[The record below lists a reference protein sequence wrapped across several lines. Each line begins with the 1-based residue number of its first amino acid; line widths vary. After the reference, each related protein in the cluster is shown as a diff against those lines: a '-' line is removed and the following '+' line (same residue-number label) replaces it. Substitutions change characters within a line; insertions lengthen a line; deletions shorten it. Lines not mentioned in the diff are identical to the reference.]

1 MVVLE
6 SLPTQSLKQTRL
18 EYYNELSKYTYDNY
32 QESLSPINTVFPTY
46 LYTIPNWK
54 QYSTGTHS
62 NIGKEIEQ
70 VLVNYS
76 LSKDVFSERGHDDI
90 IIGDKQIEI
99 KSSRDNTIQSH
110 LQTSFCTN
118 TPNKFY
124 CFVTNTSFPDL
135 TLRIISSEI
144 LYYLSLGDIIT
155 HELDTTGVSFTLETQ
170 LKEGLN
176 SMDFYPLLD
185 SLIRTGHYEKATNSF
200 KIGNKIR
207 VRFITQ
213 IELL

>member
-1 MVVLE
+1 MVVFE

-18 EYYNELSKYTYDNY
+18 EYYNELSKYTYDNH
-32 QESLSPINTVFPTY
+32 QESLGLISTVFPTY
-46 LYTIPNWK
+46 LYVIPNWK

-76 LSKDVFSERGHDDI
+76 LSKDIFSERGHDDI
-90 IIGDKQIEI
+90 VIGDKQIEI
-99 KSSRDNTIQSH
+99 KSSKDNVLQSH

-124 CFVTNTSFPDL
+124 CFVTNTSLPDL
-135 TLRIISSEI
+135 TLRVISSEI
-144 LYYLSLGDIIT
+144 LYYLSLGKTIT
-155 HELDTTGVSFTLETQ
+155 DELASTGNSSTLEAQ
-170 LKEGLN
+170 LKEGL
-176 SMDFYPLLD
+176 SLMDFYPLLD
-185 SLIRTGHYEKATNSF
+185 NLMKTGHNLKSTKSF
-200 KIGNKIR
+200 KIGDKVRI
-207 VRFITQ
+207 RFITQ